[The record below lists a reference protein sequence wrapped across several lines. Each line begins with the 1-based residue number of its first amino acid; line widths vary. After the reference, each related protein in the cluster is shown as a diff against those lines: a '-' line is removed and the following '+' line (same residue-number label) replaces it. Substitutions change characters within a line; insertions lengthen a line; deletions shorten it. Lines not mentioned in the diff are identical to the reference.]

1 VLDELVDAGK
11 GTTANRVLA
20 TISKLFNWSLG
31 RGYLESSPALGVKP
45 PAKEI
50 ARDRVLTLD
59 EVRAIWTAAG
69 TLGYPFGR
77 WTQMMFVTGGQ
88 RSGDVSRMLW
98 RDIRGTWWELPGR
111 FTTGGYVPRPCE
123 NSRRKNRT
131 CVRVLWFVVFRAIAP
146 NN

>member
-77 WTQMMFVTGGQ
+77 WTQMMFVTGG
-88 RSGDVSRMLW
+88 SVPAMYPGCCGGIFVGPGGSSRGGSRQAAMC
-98 RDIRGTWWELPGR
+98 RG
-111 FTTGGYVPRPCE
+111 
-123 NSRRKNRT
+123 
-131 CVRVLWFVVFRAIAP
+131 RVKTHGAKTKLA
-146 NN
+146 